1 MPKSILIVDDSQLV
15 LDINSF
21 ALSSAGFE
29 VYTAPGGHEALEIM
43 STEDIDIVVVD
54 INMPGMD
61 GYTVIRKM
69 RADKALQEMPAIII
83 TTEAE
88 AADKK
93 KGFDAGANA
102 YLVKP
107 FQPEELIGRIRLLI
121 GE

>member
-1 MPKSILIVDDSQLV
+1 MPKSILIVDDSQFV

-21 ALSSAGFE
+21 TLSSVGFK
-29 VYTAPGGHEALEIM
+29 VYTAHGGHEALEIM
-43 STEDIDIVVVD
+43 STEQIDLVVVD

-61 GYTVIRKM
+61 GYTLIRKL
-69 RADKALQEMPAIII
+69 RADRVLQEMPAIII

-102 YLVKP
+102 YIVKP
-107 FQPEELIGRIRLLI
+107 FQPEELIGQIRLLI
-121 GE
+121 EN

>member
-1 MPKSILIVDDSQLV
+1 MAKTILIVDDSQFILE
-15 LDINSF
+15 INSF
-21 ALSSAGFE
+21 TLSSAGY
-29 VYTAPGGHEALEIM
+29 VVHAAPSGHAALEILGK
-43 STEDIDIVVVD
+43 EHIDLVAAD

-61 GYTVIRKM
+61 GYTLIRKI
-69 RADKALQEMPAIII
+69 RADRVLEDVPAVII

-88 AADKK
+88 ARDKK

-107 FQPEELIGRIRLLI
+107 FKPEELIGQIRLLI